1 MKFKLKIKS
10 KKKMNKLKTYFKKL
24 HQKTINFKM

>member
-24 HQKTINFKM
+24 YQKTINFKM